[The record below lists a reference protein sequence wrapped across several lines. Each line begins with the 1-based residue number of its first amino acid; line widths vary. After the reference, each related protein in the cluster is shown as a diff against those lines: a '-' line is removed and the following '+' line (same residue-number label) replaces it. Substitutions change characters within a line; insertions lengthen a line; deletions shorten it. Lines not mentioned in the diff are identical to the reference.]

1 MLSPAPRPRRALL
14 VQSLI
19 LTLSVAV
26 AVGAGVV
33 AAPSAVAGDA
43 PVAVARSFAAL
54 ERTGQL
60 PTLALPEAQA
70 VEVADLVPAGPD
82 WTIPIGAIGL
92 QAEVDSCIWV
102 RMDFSSA
109 VPLPIVGAHNFCGGG
124 IVLEMLPGQTVAL
137 SGAGLDGTY
146 VVGEER
152 DARADDYAEDAIAG
166 MTGDVVLQTCHWAD
180 DGTLRLVALTRVG

>member
-1 MLSPAPRPRRALL
+1 MPTLAPETRRAALL
-14 VQSLI
+14 QSTI
-19 LTLSVAV
+19 LVLSVAV
-26 AVGAGVV
+26 AMGAGIV
-33 AAPSAVAGDA
+33 AAPSAVAGDSAA
-43 PVAVARSFAAL
+43 PVAKGWAAV
-54 ERTGQL
+54 ERVEQL
-60 PTLALPEAQA
+60 PTLALPEALPVDMA
-70 VEVADLVPAGPD
+70 ELVPAAPD
-82 WTIPIGAIGL
+82 WSIPIGAIGL

-124 IVLEMLPGQTVAL
+124 IVLEMTTGQTVAL

-146 VVGEER
+146 VVGEQR

-180 DGTLRLVALTRVG
+180 DGTLRLVALTRAA

>member
-1 MLSPAPRPRRALL
+1 MHIRAPRLRAALI
-14 VQSLI
+14 QSLI

-26 AVGAGVV
+26 AVGAGVA

-43 PVAVARSFAAL
+43 PITAARGFAAL